1 MDGLSKLSSYE
12 SSYGSVFA
20 VSFVLCGALEY
31 GASWFME
38 KRFHARW
45 WDYSRKPMNLHG
57 RIWIGNLMLFGL
69 GGTFVYKFANPLLY
83 RLFSASA
90 LNVREIVAL
99 ALSAIFVSDYI
110 VSHFVLKLVK
120 NSVEHSEADNTEE
133 IGKEVRKMLRDR
145 NLFARRFANA
155 YPDVI
160 YRTEKVKARLERIKA
175 ETERLRKQAE
185 QRIDTILK
193 KK

>member
-1 MDGLSKLSSYE
+1 MISHYFSL
-12 SSYGSVFA
+12 A
-20 VSFVLCGALEY
+20 WRGAICITL
-31 GASWFME
+31 
-38 KRFHARW
+38 
-45 WDYSRKPMNLHG
+45 L
-57 RIWIGNLMLFGL
+57 ILWIGNLILFGL
-69 GGTFVYKFANPLLY
+69 GGVLVIHLANPIFLK
-83 RLFSASA
+83 LFEMISVLGQEILAGGLAA
-90 LNVREIVAL
+90 LFIAD
-99 ALSAIFVSDYI
+99 SII
-110 VSHFVLKLVK
+110 SHFVLKLVK

-133 IGKEVRKMLRDR
+133 IGREVRKMLRDR

>member
-1 MDGLSKLSSYE
+1 
-12 SSYGSVFA
+12 
-20 VSFVLCGALEY
+20 
-31 GASWFME
+31 
-38 KRFHARW
+38 
-45 WDYSRKPMNLHG
+45 
-57 RIWIGNLMLFGL
+57 MLFGL

-90 LNVREIVAL
+90 LNVREIVSL

-133 IGKEVRKMLRDR
+133 IGREVRKMLRDR

-155 YPDVI
+155 YPDII